1 MQSVPLSNENDRLH
15 RMLLAYVRQEFE
27 APVRAILGYAEI
39 MIEDAVH
46 SDALSALINLGYQ
59 RSSAE
64 KAITAALN
72 EGGEITVESILRR
85 SLRRLAKP

>member
-1 MQSVPLSNENDRLH
+1 
-15 RMLLAYVRQEFE
+15 
-27 APVRAILGYAEI
+27 

-85 SLRRLAKP
+85 GLRRLAKP